1 VARLFFALWPDEPAR
16 RALAGLAGRMAV
28 EAGGRPVPAANLH
41 LTLAFLGEVPDERV
55 GTACAVAADVRA
67 GAFDLVLDRTGTFRR
82 AGVAWAGPSVL
93 PAELD
98 RLQSAL
104 ESGLR
109 AAGFAL
115 DARPFAPHLTLAR
128 RTVKPAPEAA
138 TAPVAWRVGRF
149 ALVRS
154 ARDKGAY
161 AELAGWELGKED

>member
-1 VARLFFALWPDEPAR
+1 
-16 RALAGLAGRMAV
+16 M
-28 EAGGRPVPAANLH
+28 
-41 LTLAFLGEVPDERV
+41 
-55 GTACAVAADVRA
+55 
-67 GAFDLVLDRTGTFRR
+67 
-82 AGVAWAGPSVL
+82 AWAGPSVL

-115 DARPFAPHLTLAR
+115 DERPFAPHLTLAR
-128 RTVKPAPEAA
+128 RTVNPAPEAA

-154 ARDKGAY
+154 QATGAAPTRNWRAGNSGRKTDPRGRMPGVGENRGPRLRGATRTVSPAACAAVPPDGASYSGSGRSARKR
-161 AELAGWELGKED
+161 ELPVRTSA